1 MEIRKRENPGHDICV
16 ALSQA
21 DQERKKEKRFRLC
34 RCFGSLFQVIKFT
47 MPYIFVRSSMNPNG
61 LFSNQTFIDFENV
74 VIENGEALGTVLST
88 YLGSQLVIGNASG
101 NRLEVISQYTHGQ
114 YHTHAQ
120 NYFQT
125 HRISDRP
132 PHVVLNKLEGYGY
145 KVVAANSQR
154 PTGASV
160 DQWNTGV
167 SYTVWTLHKPL

>member
-1 MEIRKRENPGHDICV
+1 MEIRKRENPGHHICV

-61 LFSNQTFIDFENV
+61 SFSNQTFIDFEV
-74 VIENGEALGTVLST
+74 TENSQALGTFLST
-88 YLGSQLVIGNASG
+88 YFRSQLVIGNGSG
-101 NRLEVISQYTHGQ
+101 T
-114 YHTHAQ
+114 
-120 NYFQT
+120 QT
-125 HRISDRP
+125 HFVSDRP
-132 PHVVLNKLEGYGY
+132 PYVVLNKLEGYGY

-160 DQWNTGV
+160 YHGSTGV
-167 SYTVWTLHKPL
+167 SYTVWTLHKPLWWLLH